1 MEAAAERVSE
11 EKEMSIKPISLLVN
25 DDQTVIDILD
35 DLDNIHIALL
45 TITEN
50 GVGHAYFEED
60 IEYIEP
66 ELLHKRV
73 LSCLVVKKSHGY
85 EVNLEV

>member
-1 MEAAAERVSE
+1 
-11 EKEMSIKPISLLVN
+11 MSIKPISLLVN

-35 DLDNIHIALL
+35 DLDNIDIALL

-50 GVGHAYFEED
+50 GVGHAYFEEGE
-60 IEYIEP
+60 IASIEP
-66 ELLHKRV
+66 DILHKRV
-73 LSCLVVKKSHGY
+73 LSCLVVKKQHGY